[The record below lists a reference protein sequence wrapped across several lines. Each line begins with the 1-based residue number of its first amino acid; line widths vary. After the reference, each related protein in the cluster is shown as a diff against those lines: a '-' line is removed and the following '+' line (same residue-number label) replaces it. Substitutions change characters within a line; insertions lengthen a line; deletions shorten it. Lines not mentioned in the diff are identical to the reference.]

1 MADREDGARP
11 AIPSFRVG
19 EWWVEPALHAI
30 KRGETLRH
38 VEPKVMA
45 ALIALARRAGEVL
58 TKAELTDAV
67 WQVAF
72 ISENRLVGV
81 IADLRR
87 AFGDDAGAPRV
98 VETIP
103 TRGYRLA
110 VPVEWSDGE
119 ATPPPPRMS
128 HFILES
134 ADESYP
140 LREGANIIGREVWV
154 DVRIHSEWV
163 SREHA
168 RIEVVGDSAVL
179 EDLGSKNGTYHNGV
193 RLSGRA
199 PLHDGDEVR
208 LGRGAVILRFVF
220 ALGATRT
227 ETGRAMTPG

>member
-1 MADREDGARP
+1 MADREDGALLAVP
-11 AIPSFRVG
+11 AFRVG
-19 EWWVEPALHAI
+19 DWRVEPALNAI
-30 KRGETLRH
+30 ERGETLHH

-67 WQVAF
+67 WQVPF

-87 AFGDDAGAPRV
+87 AFGDDAGAPRI

-110 VPVEWSDGE
+110 VPVEWSMGE

-128 HFILES
+128 HFVLES

-140 LREGANIIGREVWV
+140 LRDGANVIGREAWV

-179 EDLGSKNGTYHNGV
+179 EDLGSKNGTFHRGR
-193 RLSGRA
+193 RLEA
-199 PLHDGDEVR
+199 PVELADGDEIGVGTVVLLFR
-208 LGRGAVILRFVF
+208 AVH
-220 ALGATRT
+220 GDSTT
-227 ETGRAMTPG
+227 ETGTVR

>member
-1 MADREDGARP
+1 VADREDNGRP
-11 AIPSFRVG
+11 AVPSFRVG
-19 EWWVEPALHAI
+19 DWRVEPALGAI

-67 WQVAF
+67 WQVPF

-87 AFGDDAGAPRV
+87 AFGDDAGAPRI

-110 VPVEWSDGE
+110 VPVEWCDAE
-119 ATPPPPRMS
+119 ATTPAPVS
-128 HFILES
+128 HFVLES
-134 ADESYP
+134 ADHTYQ
-140 LREGANIIGREVWV
+140 LRQGVNIIGREADA
-154 DVRIHSEWV
+154 DVCVNSEWV
-163 SREHA
+163 SRVHA
-168 RIEVVGDSAVL
+168 RIDAVGDGAVL
-179 EDLGSKNGTYHNGV
+179 EDLGSKNGTYHNGAK
-193 RLSGRA
+193 LTGPA
-199 PLHDGDEVR
+199 QLHDGDEVR
-208 LGRGAVILRFVF
+208 LGRGAVVLRFVS

-227 ETGRAMTPG
+227 ETGRAMTPS

>member
-1 MADREDGARP
+1 MTDREDGSRP
-11 AIPSFRVG
+11 ALPSFRVG
-19 EWWVEPALHAI
+19 DWRVEPAIDAI
-30 KRGETLRH
+30 RRGETLRH
-38 VEPKVMA
+38 LEPKVMA
-45 ALIALARRAGEVL
+45 ALVALASRAGEVL

-67 WQVAF
+67 WQVPF

-87 AFGDDAGAPRV
+87 AFGDDAGAPRI

-110 VPVEWSDGE
+110 VPVEWIDGG
-119 ATPPPPRMS
+119 AAPPPQAS
-128 HFILES
+128 HFMLES

-140 LREGANIIGREVWV
+140 LREGVSIIGREAWV

-168 RIEVVGDSAVL
+168 RVEVAGDSAVL

-199 PLHDGDEVR
+199 PLHDGDEIR
-208 LGRGAVILRFVF
+208 LGRGAVVLRFMS

-227 ETGRAMTPG
+227 EEGRALTPP